1 MRVKSKNSPSS
12 RPSFPRRLWR
22 EWVKPMLTVLIVVG
36 SVRSALADW
45 NDVPTGSMKPTILEG
60 DRVWVNKLAYDLKV
74 PFTTWHLAEW
84 SNPARGDVVVFFSPK
99 DEMRLVKRVIGL
111 PGDVIELRRDRLFIN
126 GQPVAYEPLSDDISR
141 RIEGAERAAHEF
153 GRELLIDKPHAV
165 MTAPAVQAPRD
176 FGPFTVPAGGYF
188 MMGDNRSNSYDSR
201 FWGAVER
208 SRIVGRVSTVALS
221 VDPKR
226 H

>member
-1 MRVKSKNSPSS
+1 
-12 RPSFPRRLWR
+12 
-22 EWVKPMLTVLIVVG
+22 MLTVLVVVG
-36 SVRSALADW
+36 SLRSALADW

-84 SNPARGDVVVFFSPK
+84 ASPARGDVVVFFSPK
-99 DEMRLVKRVIGL
+99 DEMRLVKRVVGL
-111 PGDVIELRRDRLFIN
+111 PGDVVELRRDRLFIN
-126 GQPVAYEPLSDDISR
+126 GRPVGYEPLAEDIR
-141 RIEGAERAAHEF
+141 NRIEAPERAVHEF
-153 GRELLIDKPHAV
+153 GRELLSEKPHAV
-165 MTAPAVQAPRD
+165 MSAPSIQAPRD
-176 FGPFTVPAGGYF
+176 FGPFTVPVGGYF

-208 SRIVGRVSTVALS
+208 RRIVGRVSTVALS

-226 H
+226 HYAPRWERFFEPLDR